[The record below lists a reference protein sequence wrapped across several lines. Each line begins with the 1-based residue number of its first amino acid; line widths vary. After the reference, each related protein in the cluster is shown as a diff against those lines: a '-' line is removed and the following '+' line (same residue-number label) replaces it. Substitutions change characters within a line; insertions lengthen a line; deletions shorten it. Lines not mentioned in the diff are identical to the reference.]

1 MILCS
6 RPLGPDRADRNAHF
20 VQPPLTRSEEEAS
33 ITLLAR
39 YEINLPGSV
48 EAFAAIYAIVPRY
61 EQQMAAVESAGE
73 RSLPEAAARHAIHRA
88 IDRLPGISREEYDEI
103 ATGMREDPT
112 LDAAVREAL
121 EERFA
126 ATEPRIR
133 RPPAR
138 GGVSGN
144 DHAAPPVAP

>member
-1 MILCS
+1 
-6 RPLGPDRADRNAHF
+6 